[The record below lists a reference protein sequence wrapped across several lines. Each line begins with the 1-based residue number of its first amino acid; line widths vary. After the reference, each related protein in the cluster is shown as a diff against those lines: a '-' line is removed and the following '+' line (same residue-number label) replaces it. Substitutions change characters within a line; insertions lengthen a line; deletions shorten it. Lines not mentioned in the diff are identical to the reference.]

1 MITAMSLTNGT
12 LTVILDNGAS
22 ILTAR
27 NDHPRWEDIVKAYKA
42 GNETELQSLISL
54 KAVVETYS
62 VGELS
67 ISTSTVLF
75 RGKPLH
81 SVDSNRVLAFLRDGL
96 PYKPLAN
103 YIARKMAN
111 PSARAINEMYNFLEH
126 KNMPITPEGNII
138 AYKGVRTDLYS
149 KMGNKETVVIQG
161 TVDENGRIL
170 NAIGSTIEVER
181 SSVDD
186 DFRQGCSFGLH
197 AGSLSY
203 AKGWAERVI
212 LVEIDPADVVSVPDD
227 CNCQKLRC
235 CKYKILGE
243 YTGPMPNTYTGE
255 FSNSSD
261 KPSDEPSDEDN
272 CPTCGYPESECDC
285 ECNDGLG
292 CECAACASVNEPSAE
307 VNLHS
312 QVAPVVYG
320 NPSVR
325 TLENRNEYD
334 RIFKRSCEVIL
345 DMLGMENSGKTI
357 SESDLIYE
365 TLGMDSL
372 DSVECIMALEEEFKF
387 EIPDEDAE
395 KSINQPFSVIVDY
408 IYNHLHPAPIKS
420 PGVSVT
426 ETDNSKDSGSCKANP
441 SEIEDS
447 YLTGMEDGVHD
458 RAAHNPPKYIG
469 GDQAGADSDRHA
481 AYIDGYVAGYN

>member
-27 NDHPRWEDIVKAYKA
+27 NDHPKWEDIVKAYKA

-54 KAVVETYS
+54 KTVVETYS
-62 VGELS
+62 VGDLS
-67 ISTSTVLF
+67 INTSTVTF

-81 SVDSNRVLAFLRDGL
+81 SVDVNRVLAFLRDGL

-111 PSARAINEMYNFLEH
+111 PSARAISEMYNFLEH
-126 KNMPITPEGNII
+126 KNMPITPDGNII
-138 AYKGVRTDLYS
+138 AYKGVQDSLYS
-149 KMGNKETVVIQG
+149 KFGNKATVVLQG
-161 TVDENGRIL
+161 TVNEAGQIL

-203 AKGWAERVI
+203 AKGWGPRVI

-235 CKYKILGE
+235 AKYKVLGE
-243 YTGPMPNTYTGE
+243 YTGPMPDTYTPE
-255 FSNSSD
+255 FSTTE
-261 KPSDEPSDEDN
+261 EPETEDN
-272 CPTCGYPESECDC
+272 CSTCGNPESECDC
-285 ECNDGLG
+285 ECNEGNG
-292 CECAACASVNEPSAE
+292 CECGQCAE
-307 VNLHS
+307 V
-312 QVAPVVYG
+312 QTPVAQTQYAPG
-320 NPSVR
+320 VR

-334 RIFKRSCEVIL
+334 RIFKRAEEVIL
-345 DMLGMENSGKTI
+345 DMLGLENSGKSI
-357 SESDLIYE
+357 SPEDLIFE

-372 DSVECIMALEEEFKF
+372 DSVECIMALEEEFQF

-395 KSINQPFSVIVDY
+395 KSIGQPFSMIIDY
-408 IYNHLHPAPIKS
+408 IYNHLHPKTVVN
-420 PGVSVT
+420 PGVST
-426 ETDNSKDSGSCKANP
+426 REIDNSKAAVKSNP
-441 SEIEDS
+441 SDIEDS
-447 YLTGMEDGVHD
+447 YLTGMEAGVKD
-458 RAAHNPPKYIG
+458 RAAHSSPKYLA
-469 GDQAGADSDRHA
+469 GDQTGADSDLHA
-481 AYIDGYVAGYN
+481 AYIDGYVTGYN